1 MIALSIAA
9 ILCIIVFQGNT
20 EQLIPLYAV
29 GVFVPF
35 TCALLGLVI
44 CYWKTAQMIVPLL
57 AMLLTSTVV
66 IALIVT
72 KWMVVWPVVIFVP
85 IIVYSCLRIHQ
96 HYEEVAQTLTN
107 EVIFPSYEGQ
117 MMIIPISG
125 IYQTM
130 KKALAILELQQC
142 ADMYAL
148 YIGHS
153 QEDVARMKEEW
164 AKFAPTIRL
173 IAFTSSNQY
182 LLKPLIRSILK
193 LKALADQKNY
203 HVIVAVP
210 QLVTQK
216 KWHAALHNHHAF
228 ALKQALLAQ
237 PDISVMTVPYSVQR
251 NHDKG

>member
-9 ILCIIVFQGNT
+9 ILCIVVFQGNT

-66 IALIVT
+66 IALIMS

-85 IIVYSCLRIHQ
+85 IIVYGCLRIRH
-96 HYEEVAQTLTN
+96 HYDEVAQSLTN
-107 EVIFPSYEGQ
+107 ETVFPNYNGQ
-117 MMIIPISG
+117 IMIIPISG
-125 IYQTM
+125 IYQTT
-130 KKALAILELQQC
+130 KKALAILELQHC
-142 ADMYAL
+142 SNMYAL

-153 QEDVARMKEEW
+153 KEDVAHMKEEW
-164 AKFAPTIRL
+164 AKFAPNIRL
-173 IAFTSSNQY
+173 ITFVSSNQY
-182 LLKPLIRSILK
+182 LLKPLMRTILK
-193 LKALADQKNY
+193 IKARADKQNY
-203 HVIVAVP
+203 HVMVAVP

-216 KWHAALHNHHAF
+216 KRHAALHNHHAF

-237 PDISVMTVPYSVQR
+237 PGISIMNVPYSVQP